1 MAPANPL
8 PVAVRAV
15 ELHVLNMRTRMP
27 FRYGIASM
35 TALPHLFVRA
45 QVEAGGRQQV
55 GIASEGLPPKWFT
68 KDPRTT
74 FRQDLDDMLRVIR
87 HAATQAVSLGETAS
101 VFDFWRALHQ
111 EQERWA
117 RVAGYPPLLSGL
129 GTSLIERAVI
139 DACCRA
145 TGTTLAAAVRRNA
158 FGLRLGDLHPELAGT
173 EPASLLPPQP
183 LRSVIARHT
192 VGLGDPLADDEIAPH
207 ERLDDGLP
215 QSLEACIRAYGLTH
229 FKIKLYGDVA
239 RDLDRLE
246 RIARLLAPLGSYAFT
261 LDGNEQ
267 FEDASAFVAF
277 WQALIQERSLAGLL
291 RHLLFVEQ
299 PLHRDAALS
308 PAAAATFRSWE
319 ERPPMI
325 IDESDGT
332 PDAPAR
338 ALDAGYAGTSHKN
351 CKGVL
356 RGIASAC
363 LIAHRT
369 AASGRRLILSGEDL
383 ANVGPVALLQDLA
396 VMATLGVEHV
406 ERNGHHYFAGLSM
419 LPEDVQA
426 AVLAHHGDL
435 YRRHPRGF
443 PTLDVRGGRIAIG
456 SVVDAPF
463 GTGFL
468 LDPTR
473 FTSLD
478 EWRYESLGVDE
489 PTGSLPA
496 AAGAKP
502 AATGRLR

>member
-1 MAPANPL
+1 MAPADAL
-8 PVAVRAV
+8 PVAVRTI
-15 ELHVLNMRTRMP
+15 ELYVLNMRTRMP

-45 QVEAGGRQQV
+45 QVEAGGRRQV
-55 GIASEGLPPKWFT
+55 GIAAEGLPPKWFT

-87 HAATQAVSLGETAS
+87 HAAAQAVELGEAAG
-101 VFDFWRALHQ
+101 VFDFWLALYR

-117 RVAGYPPLLSGL
+117 RAAGYPPLLSGL
-129 GTSLIERAVI
+129 GTSLVERAVI

-145 TGTTLAAAVRRNA
+145 AGTTFAAAVRRNA
-158 FGLRLGDLHPELAGT
+158 FGVRLGDLHPELAGT
-173 EPASLLPPQP
+173 EPAALLPPQP

-192 VGLGDPLADDEIAPH
+192 VGLGDPLADDEIPPH

-229 FKIKLYGDVA
+229 FKIKLYGDAA
-239 RDLDRLE
+239 RDLDRLG
-246 RIARLLAPLGSYAFT
+246 RIARLLAPLGTYAFT

-267 FEDASAFVAF
+267 FSDAGSFVTY
-277 WQALIQERSLAGLL
+277 WQALTRERSLAGLL
-291 RHLLFVEQ
+291 EHLLFVEQ

-332 PDAPAR
+332 PEAPAR

-363 LIAHRT
+363 LIAHRNAT
-369 AASGRRLILSGEDL
+369 GGRRLILSGEDL

-396 VMATLGVEHV
+396 AMATLGIEHV
-406 ERNGHHYFAGLSM
+406 ERNGHH
-419 LPEDVQA
+419 
-426 AVLAHHGDL
+426 
-435 YRRHPRGF
+435 
-443 PTLDVRGGRIAIG
+443 
-456 SVVDAPF
+456 
-463 GTGFL
+463 
-468 LDPTR
+468 
-473 FTSLD
+473 
-478 EWRYESLGVDE
+478 
-489 PTGSLPA
+489 
-496 AAGAKP
+496 
-502 AATGRLR
+502 